1 MKKKFSPLLP
11 LLLLLS
17 IVANT
22 QEFEGVIVYR
32 SDIKSKVEGINDK
45 TWNAIL
51 AQGDVKTVYIKK
63 DKIKKLS
70 NRAEEYYVPSEQ
82 RVYVKFRQRDTLYY
96 IDYADDTSKVKSVS
110 KIAEQKKIAGYDT
123 KGIVIET
130 SNTSHKYFYAPN
142 LYCNPAHWANMTSS
156 HYSILTKE
164 TSSIW
169 LEAHTESREYSLTQT
184 CTRLTAQQL
193 DDNLFNLPDLPRK
206 KYILEELMETA
217 EIPDNGFQKYLQK
230 NLNAT
235 LGAKY
240 VRFKK
245 GENQASEQVMVTFLI
260 SETGRVTNVV
270 VANPKEVHSK
280 LAEEAMRVVNASPV
294 WRPAK
299 IYGEKIPQYYK
310 VPITFNVVKE

>member
-1 MKKKFSPLLP
+1 
-11 LLLLLS
+11 
-17 IVANT
+17 
-22 QEFEGVIVYR
+22 
-32 SDIKSKVEGINDK
+32 
-45 TWNAIL
+45 
-51 AQGDVKTVYIKK
+51 
-63 DKIKKLS
+63 
-70 NRAEEYYVPSEQ
+70 
-82 RVYVKFRQRDTLYY
+82 
-96 IDYADDTSKVKSVS
+96 
-110 KIAEQKKIAGYDT
+110 
-123 KGIVIET
+123 
-130 SNTSHKYFYAPN
+130 
-142 LYCNPAHWANMTSS
+142 MTSS